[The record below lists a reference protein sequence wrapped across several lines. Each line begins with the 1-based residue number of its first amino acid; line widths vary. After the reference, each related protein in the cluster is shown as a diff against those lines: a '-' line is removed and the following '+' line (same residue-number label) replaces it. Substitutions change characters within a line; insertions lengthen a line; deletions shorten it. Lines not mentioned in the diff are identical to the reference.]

1 MGHFFETL
9 ISPHFWE
16 YIFHSN
22 IINMII
28 VFSFLVWLIKKFDLA
43 KILNNYS
50 ENIESDIKKVE
61 QDKRVAQSVLQ
72 EMKESAKEIKKNV
85 NKIIEEA
92 KSSAQVMSNRIDYEK
107 EQKINEINKNLTKM
121 IDIENKSMQEKI
133 TQDFSQEVYMKAE
146 EKIKQKLDNQ
156 LHNKFINDFIDN
168 LDEKQ
173 VK

>member
-1 MGHFFETL
+1 
-9 ISPHFWE
+9 
-16 YIFHSN
+16 
-22 IINMII
+22 
-28 VFSFLVWLIKKFDLA
+28 
-43 KILNNYS
+43 
-50 ENIESDIKKVE
+50 
-61 QDKRVAQSVLQ
+61 
-72 EMKESAKEIKKNV
+72 MKESAKEIKKNV